1 MTRIRRSLVLLAA
14 VLALGACAGFPR
26 AQSKI
31 SAFGFEAG
39 IDTRKLT
46 DDVGNVTASMIR
58 ATGAEPPVID
68 ASATVT
74 ASAASESVR

>member
-1 MTRIRRSLVLLAA
+1 MNRIRRSLVLLAA

-26 AQSKI
+26 AEFRV
-31 SAFGFEAG
+31 SAFGLELG
-39 IDTRKLT
+39 LDTRKLT
-46 DDVGNVTASMIR
+46 DDVGNVTATMIR
-58 ATGAEPPVID
+58 ATGVEPPVID